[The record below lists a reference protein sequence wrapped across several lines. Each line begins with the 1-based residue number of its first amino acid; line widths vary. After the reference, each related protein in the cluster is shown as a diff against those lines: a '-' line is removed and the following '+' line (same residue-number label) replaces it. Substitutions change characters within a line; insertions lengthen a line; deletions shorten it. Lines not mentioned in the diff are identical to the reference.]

1 MLVHPHA
8 VAMIGSK
15 HHNRIVE
22 QSLFFQLADD
32 TADLFVDTCHTGII
46 IQHTLAVEVSHFCPF
61 GGDDGGVA
69 YCFDIYVAVDLFV
82 FVGNQL
88 ISGMRR
94 VHGYDQGKR
103 FACVA

>member
-32 TADLFVDTCHTGII
+32 TVICL
-46 IQHTLAVEVSHFCPF
+46 
-61 GGDDGGVA
+61 
-69 YCFDIYVAVDLFV
+69 
-82 FVGNQL
+82 
-88 ISGMRR
+88 
-94 VHGYDQGKR
+94 
-103 FACVA
+103 

>member
-15 HHNRIVE
+15 HHNCIVE

-32 TADLFVDTCHTGII
+32 TSFPLVINGIQRPDTGRDPDFRPVRFYPLTGEY
-46 IQHTLAVEVSHFCPF
+46 T
-61 GGDDGGVA
+61 GDRTA
-69 YCFDIYVAVDLFV
+69 LLDIFV